1 MQGSEAGAATINS
14 SMISNVSTSSY
25 MNDLEVGGSVPA
37 GGLAPPSTQTPL
49 NPEHLAAEL
58 LKQTA
63 PDSEHLKSAKLY
75 HLSSFIASRSS
86 SVCTAGSLSPIS
98 PSIYK
103 TLMGGGDD
111 SSNEHSKAE
120 STEHEENKV
129 I

>member
-1 MQGSEAGAATINS
+1 
-14 SMISNVSTSSY
+14 
-25 MNDLEVGGSVPA
+25 MNDLEVGGSVAA
-37 GGLAPPSTQTPL
+37 GGLAQPNTQTPL

-103 TLMGGGDD
+103 TLMGGDD

-120 STEHEENKV
+120 STGHEENKV